1 MDKLFDTTA
10 QDIIKMTWDEVDE
23 LMGLMIRNGFWKE
36 FVNYLGKPPHVIK
49 HDHFIEEMNNK
60 KEPVCLSRASNDV
73 AKVLGHMD
81 DDGKF
86 ITGEDETEYVN
97 TGHGIPI

>member
-10 QDIIKMTWDEVDE
+10 EDIIKMTWDEIQE
-23 LMGLMIRNGFWKE
+23 LMNFMIRNKLYDN
-36 FVNYLGKPPHVIK
+36 FVEYLGKPPHVIK
-49 HDHFIEEMNNK
+49 HDHFIEEMNKNK
-60 KEPVCLSRASNDV
+60 EVDGDDV

-81 DDGKF
+81 EDGKF

-97 TGHGIPI
+97 TGHGIPL

>member
-10 QDIIKMTWDEVDE
+10 EDIIKMTWDEIQE
-23 LMGLMIRNGFWKE
+23 LINFMIRNKLYDN
-36 FVNYLGKPPHVIK
+36 FVEYLGKPPHVIK
-49 HDHFIEEMNNK
+49 HDHFIEEMNKNK
-60 KEPVCLSRASNDV
+60 EVDGDDV

-81 DDGKF
+81 EDGKF

-97 TGHGIPI
+97 TGHGIPL

>member
-10 QDIIKMTWDEVDE
+10 EDIIKMTWDEIQE
-23 LMGLMIRNGFWKE
+23 LMNFMIRNKLYDN
-36 FVNYLGKPPHVIK
+36 FVEYLGKPPHVIK
-49 HDHFIEEMNNK
+49 HDHFIEEMNKNK
-60 KEPVCLSRASNDV
+60 ELNSDDV

-81 DDGKF
+81 DEGNF

-97 TGHGIPI
+97 TGHGIPL

>member
-1 MDKLFDTTA
+1 MTHLFDTTA
-10 QDIIKMTWDEVDE
+10 EDIIKMTWDEVDE

-36 FVNYLGKPPHVIK
+36 FVNYLGKPPHAIK
-49 HDHFIEEMNNK
+49 HDHFIEEMNKNK
-60 KEPVCLSRASNDV
+60 KVDGDDV

-97 TGHGIPI
+97 TGHGIPL

>member
-1 MDKLFDTTA
+1 MKKLFDTTKE
-10 QDIIKMTWDEVDE
+10 DIIKMTWDEVDE

-49 HDHFIEEMNNK
+49 HDHFIEEMNK
-60 KEPVCLSRASNDV
+60 QVDGDDV

-97 TGHGIPI
+97 TGHGIPL